1 MDIESKFY
9 NDKNILKSDP
19 FNKKALISYTL
30 YGNQIYDSDIINKSL
45 EDRYYFL
52 RDMLIENPLDIQTNI
67 KMGNLY
73 KDMNNEVESTIHYR
87 TSLEMAKIKKN
98 KKLIQEIIILLKPFL
113 KDNSR
118 YGKSNINN
126 LF

>member
-1 MDIESKFY
+1 MNEFN

-67 KMGNLY
+67 KIGNLY
-73 KDMNNEVESTIHYR
+73 SEMNNNVETIIHYR

-98 KKLIQEIIILLKPFL
+98 K
-113 KDNSR
+113 
-118 YGKSNINN
+118 INTGN
-126 LF
+126 NNFAKTFFKG

>member
-1 MDIESKFY
+1 MNEF
-9 NDKNILKSDP
+9 NNNKNILKSDP

>member
-19 FNKKALISYTL
+19 FNKKALIRYTL

>member
-1 MDIESKFY
+1 MNEF
-9 NDKNILKSDP
+9 NNNKNILKSDP

-67 KMGNLY
+67 KMGNIY
-73 KDMNNEVESTIHYR
+73 SEMNNNVETIIHYR

>member
-1 MDIESKFY
+1 MNEFN

-19 FNKKALISYTL
+19 FNKKALIRYTL